1 MRREAPSTAI
11 DDILIVEDN
20 EVNALILRTML
31 RRYGYEPRVAA
42 NGAIGVAM
50 TAEHRPRLVFMDL
63 HMPELDGFA
72 AAAAILG
79 TENGAGPV
87 LVAVTATT
95 TGDIEAACRNAGF
108 AQVLPKPIMIGDLLA
123 TVQRFLGTPDR
134 RASREPR

>member
-1 MRREAPSTAI
+1 MLREVSSEAV

-72 AAAAILG
+72 AASAILG
-79 TENGAGPV
+79 GMNGAHPV
-87 LVAVTATT
+87 LVAVTATA
-95 TGDIEAACRNAGF
+95 TGDIEAACRDAGF
-108 AQVLPKPIMIGDLLA
+108 AQVLPKPIVIGDLLA
-123 TVQRFLGTPDR
+123 TVRRFLG
-134 RASREPR
+134 